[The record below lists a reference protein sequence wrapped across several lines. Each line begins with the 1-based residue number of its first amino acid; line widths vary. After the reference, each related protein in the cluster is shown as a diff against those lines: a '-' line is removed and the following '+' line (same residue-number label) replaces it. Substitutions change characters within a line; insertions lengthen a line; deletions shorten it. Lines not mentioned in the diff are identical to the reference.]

1 MDTEIDEWVD
11 RQIKDLLA
19 ANKDGVL
26 RVDEKKFYLS
36 RQDFLDLTNIA
47 QNHVRV
53 HQYNRRTS
61 EQVVRTQIIKEKG
74 FDSEEYL
81 DLLIEN

>member
-11 RQIKDLLA
+11 QQIKDLLA

-47 QNHVRV
+47 
-53 HQYNRRTS
+53 
-61 EQVVRTQIIKEKG
+61 
-74 FDSEEYL
+74 
-81 DLLIEN
+81 